1 VYPAYVTKADICY
14 LKLQGCGTIWI
25 STSPSF
31 LALPSVLALV
41 RPALFLLRTS
51 HAFSSFQGANRTPY
65 SHPINLLYEKAVVD
79 YLPIFADLKQRPVL
93 VVGGGEVAARKVDLL
108 LRAGAEVRIVA
119 QALSAELEHQH
130 LQGCVEWLGQN
141 FVPQQ
146 LDDVFLVIAAT
157 DDSALNAEVYAEA
170 DKRRVLAN
178 VVDDQPRCSF
188 IFPSI
193 IDRSPLVV
201 AVSSSGQAPVLA
213 RMLREK
219 LEALLPASLGKM
231 AELAGG
237 LRGKVKQR
245 LVSIGARR
253 RFWEKTFN
261 GRFATLVANGQTDQ
275 AQQQLEQDLT
285 AFAQGNE
292 GAQGEI
298 ALVGAGP
305 GDVGLLTLRGLQV
318 MQQAD
323 VVLYDHLV
331 SEETLDL
338 VRRDAERICVGK
350 RAGAHS
356 VIQEETN
363 RLLVELAQQGKR
375 VVRLKGGDP
384 FIFGRGG
391 EELQVAAAAGIP
403 FQVVP
408 GVTAAA
414 GATAYAGIPLTHRDH
429 AQSVTFIT
437 GHCRD
442 DDDGLDWP
450 ALARA
455 RQTLAIY
462 MGTMKAADISRN
474 LIAHGRDADT
484 PVAVISRGT
493 RADQQVQTGT
503 LQQLEQLTRQAPLP
517 ALLVIGEVVELHHQI
532 AWFGHQSQTAVAT
545 RPAVVNLA

>member
-1 VYPAYVTKADICY
+1 M
-14 LKLQGCGTIWI
+14 
-25 STSPSF
+25 
-31 LALPSVLALV
+31 
-41 RPALFLLRTS
+41 
-51 HAFSSFQGANRTPY
+51 
-65 SHPINLLYEKAVVD
+65 D

-93 VVGGGEVAARKVDLL
+93 VVGGGDVAARKVSLL
-108 LRAGAEVRIVA
+108 QRAGAEIRIVA
-119 QALSAELEHQH
+119 QSLSPELEQQRQ
-130 LQGCVEWLGQN
+130 QGRVLWLGKT
-141 FVPQQ
+141 FDPQQ
-146 LDDVFLVIAAT
+146 LDDVFLAIAAT
-157 DDSALNAEVYAEA
+157 DDNALNAAVFAEA

-213 RMLREK
+213 RLLREK
-219 LEALLPASLGKM
+219 LEALLPASLGQM
-231 AELAGG
+231 AQVAGRW
-237 LRGKVKQR
+237 RGQVKQR
-245 LVSIGARR
+245 LASIGERR
-253 RFWEKTFN
+253 RFWENTFG
-261 GRFATLVANGQTDQ
+261 GRFATLVANGQTAQ
-275 AQQQLEQDLT
+275 AERQLEQDLHR
-285 AFAQGNE
+285 FATGDE

-331 SEETLDL
+331 SGEILDL

-437 GHCRD
+437 GHCRPD
-442 DDDGLDWP
+442 GDGLDW
-450 ALARA
+450 ADLARA

-462 MGTMKAADISRN
+462 MGTMKAADISQR
-474 LIAHGRDADT
+474 LIAHGRDAAT

-493 RADQQVQTGT
+493 RADQQVQIGT
-503 LQQLEQLTRQAPLP
+503 LEQLEYLAQRAPLP

-532 AWFGHQSQTAVAT
+532 AWFGHQSQTEGAA

>member
-1 VYPAYVTKADICY
+1 M
-14 LKLQGCGTIWI
+14 
-25 STSPSF
+25 
-31 LALPSVLALV
+31 
-41 RPALFLLRTS
+41 
-51 HAFSSFQGANRTPY
+51 
-65 SHPINLLYEKAVVD
+65 D

-108 LRAGAEVRIVA
+108 IRTGAEIRIVA
-119 QALSAELEHQH
+119 QALSPEIERLYQ
-130 LQGCVEWLGQN
+130 QGQVHWLASS
-141 FVPQQ
+141 FAPQQ
-146 LDDVFLVIAAT
+146 LDEVFLVIAAT
-157 DDSALNAEVYAEA
+157 DNSQLNAEVYAEA

-219 LEALLPASLGKM
+219 LEALLPASLGQV
-231 AELAGG
+231 AEVAG
-237 LRGKVKQR
+237 RWRSQVKQQ
-245 LVSIGARR
+245 LSSIGARR
-253 RFWEKTFN
+253 RFWEKTFA
-261 GRFATLVANGQTDQ
+261 GRFATLVANGQTAQ
-275 AQQQLEQDLT
+275 AERQLAQDLT

-292 GAQGEI
+292 GQQGEI

-331 SEETLDL
+331 SDETLDL

-437 GHCRD
+437 GHCRPD
-442 DDDGLDWP
+442 GEGLDW
-450 ALARA
+450 ADLARA

-474 LIAHGRDADT
+474 LIAHGREANT

-493 RADQQVQTGT
+493 RPDQQVRIGA
-503 LQQLEQLTRQAPLP
+503 LQQLEQLAQQAPLP

-532 AWFGHQSQTAVAT
+532 AWFGHQPQAEGAKP
-545 RPAVVNLA
+545 PAVVNLA

>member
-1 VYPAYVTKADICY
+1 M
-14 LKLQGCGTIWI
+14 
-25 STSPSF
+25 
-31 LALPSVLALV
+31 
-41 RPALFLLRTS
+41 
-51 HAFSSFQGANRTPY
+51 
-65 SHPINLLYEKAVVD
+65 D

-93 VVGGGEVAARKVDLL
+93 VVGGGDVAARKVDLL
-108 LRAGAEVRIVA
+108 QRAGAEIRIVA
-119 QALSAELEHQH
+119 QSLSPELEQQRQ
-130 LQGCVEWLGQN
+130 QGQLLWLGTT
-141 FVPQQ
+141 FDPQQ
-146 LDDVFLVIAAT
+146 LDDVFLAIAAT
-157 DDSALNAEVYAEA
+157 DDNALNAAVFAEA

-213 RMLREK
+213 RLLREK
-219 LEALLPASLGKM
+219 LEALLPASLGQM
-231 AELAGG
+231 AQVAGRW
-237 LRGKVKQR
+237 RGQAKQR
-245 LVSIGARR
+245 LASIGERR
-253 RFWEKTFN
+253 RFWEKAFG
-261 GRFATLVANGQTDQ
+261 GRFATLVANGQTAQ
-275 AQQQLEQDLT
+275 AERQLEQDLQS
-285 AFAQGNE
+285 FAAGDE

-331 SEETLDL
+331 SGEILDL

-437 GHCRD
+437 GHCRPD
-442 DDDGLDWP
+442 GDGLDW
-450 ALARA
+450 ADLARA

-462 MGTMKAADISRN
+462 MGTMKAADISQR
-474 LIAHGRDADT
+474 LIAHGRAADT

-493 RADQQVQTGT
+493 RADQQVQIGT
-503 LQQLEQLTRQAPLP
+503 LDQLEHLAQRAPLP

-532 AWFGHQSQTAVAT
+532 AWFGHQSQTEGAA
-545 RPAVVNLA
+545 RLAVVNLA

>member
-1 VYPAYVTKADICY
+1 M
-14 LKLQGCGTIWI
+14 
-25 STSPSF
+25 
-31 LALPSVLALV
+31 
-41 RPALFLLRTS
+41 
-51 HAFSSFQGANRTPY
+51 
-65 SHPINLLYEKAVVD
+65 D

-93 VVGGGEVAARKVDLL
+93 VVGGGDVAARKVDLL
-108 LRAGAEVRIVA
+108 QRAGAEIRIVA
-119 QALSAELEHQH
+119 QSLSPELEQQRQ
-130 LQGCVEWLGQN
+130 QGQLLWLGKT
-141 FVPQQ
+141 FDPQQ
-146 LDDVFLVIAAT
+146 LDEVFLAIAAT
-157 DDSALNAEVYAEA
+157 DDNALNAAVFAEA

-213 RMLREK
+213 RLLREK
-219 LEALLPASLGKM
+219 LEALLPASLGQM
-231 AELAGG
+231 AQVAGRW
-237 LRGKVKQR
+237 RGQAKQR
-245 LVSIGARR
+245 LASIGERR
-253 RFWEKTFN
+253 RFWEKAFG
-261 GRFATLVANGQTDQ
+261 GRFATLVANGQTAQ
-275 AQQQLEQDLT
+275 AERQLEQDLQS
-285 AFAQGNE
+285 FAAGDE

-331 SEETLDL
+331 SGEILDL
-338 VRRDAERICVGK
+338 VRRDAECICVGK

-437 GHCRD
+437 GHCRPD
-442 DDDGLDWP
+442 GDGLDW
-450 ALARA
+450 ADLARA

-462 MGTMKAADISRN
+462 MGTMKAADISQR
-474 LIAHGRDADT
+474 LIAHGRAADT

-493 RADQQVQTGT
+493 RADQQVQIGT
-503 LQQLEQLTRQAPLP
+503 LDQLEHLAQRAPLP

-532 AWFGHQSQTAVAT
+532 AWFGHQSQTEGAA

>member
-1 VYPAYVTKADICY
+1 M
-14 LKLQGCGTIWI
+14 
-25 STSPSF
+25 
-31 LALPSVLALV
+31 
-41 RPALFLLRTS
+41 
-51 HAFSSFQGANRTPY
+51 
-65 SHPINLLYEKAVVD
+65 D

-93 VVGGGEVAARKVDLL
+93 VVGGGDVAARKVDLL
-108 LRAGAEVRIVA
+108 QRAGAEIRIVA
-119 QALSAELEHQH
+119 QSLSPELEQQRQ
-130 LQGCVEWLGQN
+130 QGQLLWLGKT
-141 FVPQQ
+141 FDPQQ
-146 LDDVFLVIAAT
+146 LDEVFLAIAAT
-157 DDSALNAEVYAEA
+157 DDNALNAAVFAEA

-213 RMLREK
+213 RLLREK
-219 LEALLPASLGKM
+219 LEALLPASLGQM
-231 AELAGG
+231 AQVAGRW
-237 LRGKVKQR
+237 RGQAKQR
-245 LVSIGARR
+245 LASIGERR
-253 RFWEKTFN
+253 RFWEKAFG
-261 GRFATLVANGQTDQ
+261 GRFATLVANGQTAQ
-275 AQQQLEQDLT
+275 AERQLEQDLQS
-285 AFAQGNE
+285 FAAGDE
-292 GAQGEI
+292 GVQGEI

-331 SEETLDL
+331 SGEILDL

-437 GHCRD
+437 GHCRPD
-442 DDDGLDWP
+442 GDGLDW
-450 ALARA
+450 ADLARA

-462 MGTMKAADISRN
+462 MGTMKAADISQR
-474 LIAHGRDADT
+474 LIAHGRAADT

-493 RADQQVQTGT
+493 RADQQVQIGT
-503 LQQLEQLTRQAPLP
+503 LDQLEHLAQRAPLP

-532 AWFGHQSQTAVAT
+532 AWFGHQSQTEVAA

>member
-1 VYPAYVTKADICY
+1 M
-14 LKLQGCGTIWI
+14 
-25 STSPSF
+25 
-31 LALPSVLALV
+31 
-41 RPALFLLRTS
+41 
-51 HAFSSFQGANRTPY
+51 
-65 SHPINLLYEKAVVD
+65 D

-108 LRAGAEVRIVA
+108 LRAGAEIRIVA
-119 QALSAELEHQH
+119 QSLSPILEQ
-130 LQGCVEWLGQN
+130 LRQQGHIHWLGQA
-141 FVPQQ
+141 FAAQQ
-146 LDDVFLVIAAT
+146 LDEVFLVIAAT
-157 DDSALNAEVYAEA
+157 DDSALNAQVFAEA

-219 LEALLPASLGKM
+219 LEALLPASLGQM
-231 AELAGG
+231 AEVAGRW
-237 LRGKVKQR
+237 RGQVKHQ
-245 LVSIGARR
+245 LNAIGERR
-253 RFWEKTFN
+253 RFWEKTFS
-261 GRFATLVANGQTDQ
+261 GRFSTLVASGQT
-275 AQQQLEQDLT
+275 AEAERQLEQNLQE
-285 AFAQGNE
+285 FALGSE
-292 GAQGEI
+292 GSQGEI

-331 SEETLDL
+331 SDEILDL

-437 GHCRD
+437 GHCRPD
-442 DDDGLDWP
+442 GEGLDW
-450 ALARA
+450 ADLARA

-462 MGTMKAADISRN
+462 MGTMKAADISQR
-474 LIAHGRDADT
+474 LIAHGRAATT

-493 RADQQVQTGT
+493 RVDQRVQIGT
-503 LQQLEQLTRQAPLP
+503 LQQLEELAQQAPLP

-532 AWFGHQSQTAVAT
+532 AWFGHQPKAEGVS